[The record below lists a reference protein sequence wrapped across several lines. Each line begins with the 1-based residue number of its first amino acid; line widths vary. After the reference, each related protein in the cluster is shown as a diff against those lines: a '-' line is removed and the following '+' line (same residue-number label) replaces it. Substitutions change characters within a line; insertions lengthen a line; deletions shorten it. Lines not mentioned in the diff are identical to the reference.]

1 MCLEGDFLC
10 MWYNLLLLL
19 KNYFYSR
26 SLLSAVS
33 MSAVG
38 ATARLEYKYH
48 TPIHRLCFINI
59 VPEKRRKTFPELR
72 SLFEEE
78 RLSVVGVVN

>member
-1 MCLEGDFLC
+1 
-10 MWYNLLLLL
+10 
-19 KNYFYSR
+19 
-26 SLLSAVS
+26 

-59 VPEKRRKTFPELR
+59 VSEKRKKRLLDDICRPVCMAWHIN
-72 SLFEEE
+72 EEWE
-78 RLSVVGVVN
+78 EVPFKVGPGEITILIIE

>member
-1 MCLEGDFLC
+1 
-10 MWYNLLLLL
+10 
-19 KNYFYSR
+19 
-26 SLLSAVS
+26 

-38 ATARLEYKYH
+38 ATARLEYKYY

-59 VPEKRRKTFPELR
+59 VSEKRKKTFPELR

>member
-59 VPEKRRKTFPELR
+59 VSEKRKKTFPELR
-72 SLFEEE
+72 SLSEEE

>member
-1 MCLEGDFLC
+1 MYVVQSFITSKELFL
-10 MWYNLLLLL
+10 
-19 KNYFYSR
+19 FT
-26 SLLSAVS
+26 LLSAVS

-59 VPEKRRKTFPELR
+59 VSEKRKKTFPELR
-72 SLFEEE
+72 SLSEE
-78 RLSVVGVVN
+78 

>member
-1 MCLEGDFLC
+1 
-10 MWYNLLLLL
+10 
-19 KNYFYSR
+19 
-26 SLLSAVS
+26 

-38 ATARLEYKYH
+38 AGAVSGCRFYYKYH

-59 VPEKRRKTFPELR
+59 VPEKRKKTFPELR

>member
-1 MCLEGDFLC
+1 
-10 MWYNLLLLL
+10 
-19 KNYFYSR
+19 
-26 SLLSAVS
+26 

-38 ATARLEYKYH
+38 ATVRLEYKYH

-59 VPEKRRKTFPELR
+59 VSEKRKKTFPELR